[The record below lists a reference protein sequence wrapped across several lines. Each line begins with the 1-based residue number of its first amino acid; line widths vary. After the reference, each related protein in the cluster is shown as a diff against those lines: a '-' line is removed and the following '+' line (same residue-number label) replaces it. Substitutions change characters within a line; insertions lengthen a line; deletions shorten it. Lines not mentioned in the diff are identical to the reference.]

1 MTSRRATR
9 NPGRVPGGSVT
20 RRCSRLGL
28 AAVTISGSGSMSRNV
43 RSRSRR
49 TVVTP
54 ARGPPPIDLP
64 WRTQRV
70 RADQQVYAKRAA
82 VVAAECDARAADVVF
97 ADPEQQ

>member
-1 MTSRRATR
+1 
-9 NPGRVPGGSVT
+9 
-20 RRCSRLGL
+20 
-28 AAVTISGSGSMSRNV
+28 
-43 RSRSRR
+43 
-49 TVVTP
+49 VTP

-97 ADPEQQ
+97 ADPEQQRPDFREHPVAMLGDRRQAVSFNGERGMARHGRGHCREHSDSQRSAS